1 LGQFAGIC
9 PITRCAKRQF
19 NGPCGGSQDG
29 HCEVNPET
37 DCAWQLIYD
46 RAKSTGNTAFLEAI
60 ADPQDWSTS
69 LDGGPRKVVREDQCI
84 AGLGPKA

>member
-1 LGQFAGIC
+1 V
-9 PITRCAKRQF
+9 
-19 NGPCGGSQDG
+19 NQDL
-29 HCEVNPET
+29 

-46 RAKSTGNTAFLEAI
+46 RAVALGSLDRLDAI
-60 ADPQDWSTS
+60 VPPHDWSTG

>member
-1 LGQFAGIC
+1 
-9 PITRCAKRQF
+9 
-19 NGPCGGSQDG
+19 
-29 HCEVNPET
+29 
-37 DCAWQLIYD
+37 LIYD